1 MIKLFD
7 LKGLDAREPFFLFLI
22 FFYVIHHQHYE
33 SFLFQPQSPIPASH
47 IYEGIALVCKQ
58 MLKGSSYKYLLF
70 ISDRKCLS
78 SLKFYCVDI
87 FFYYV
92 RVLLSFPFTCKKG
105 TTHLEIEKL
114 YNLFGL
120 KSGSN
125 IDCVENKTRS
135 KLFDCFDFLHIE
147 DLGFKN

>member
-7 LKGLDAREPFFLFLI
+7 LKGLDAREPFFLNF
-22 FFYVIHHQHYE
+22 FFYFIHHQHYE
-33 SFLFQPQSPIPASH
+33 SFLFQPQSPILASH
-47 IYEGIALVCKQ
+47 SYEGIALVCKQ

-135 KLFDCFDFLHIE
+135 KLLNCFDFLHIE

>member
-1 MIKLFD
+1 MNHNGLKRFLKKGLWSLWNKMIKLFD

-33 SFLFQPQSPIPASH
+33 SFLFQPQSPILASH

-87 FFYYV
+87 FF
-92 RVLLSFPFTCKKG
+92 LLCSCTSFLSL
-105 TTHLEIEKL
+105 HVQER
-114 YNLFGL
+114 YNAPR
-120 KSGSN
+120 N
-125 IDCVENKTRS
+125 REVV
-135 KLFDCFDFLHIE
+135 
-147 DLGFKN
+147 